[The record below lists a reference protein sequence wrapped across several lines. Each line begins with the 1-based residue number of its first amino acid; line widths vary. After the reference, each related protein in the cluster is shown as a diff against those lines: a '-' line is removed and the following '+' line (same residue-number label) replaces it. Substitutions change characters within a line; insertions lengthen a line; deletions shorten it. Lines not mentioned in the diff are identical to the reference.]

1 MFKARLRKY
10 WCDYISDYVEISRSS
25 VEEILEYLYEVHKE
39 SVYPNASSFCCGIG
53 MSGNG
58 YAEANCSLQRKGG
71 YRGSM
76 WLEKITYTG
85 NGNETIIFSKY
96 DGYISPKTM
105 KIFEEFSKTAKQR
118 GENKNFGDF

>member
-39 SVYPNASSFCCGIG
+39 SVYPNVSSFCCGIG

-58 YAEANCSLQRKGG
+58 YAEASCSLQEKGG

-96 DGYISPKTM
+96 DSYISPKTK

-118 GENKNFGDF
+118 DKNKNFGDF